1 MIQSKWPF
9 SHRDLDSGILIY
21 HQTEFHLVVV
31 LIHLW
36 LRLCSIIAPR
46 HLHTS
51 LNARLIVFY
60 FILIP
65 SVDSLFF
72 LSSSEDIRASASLNK
87 AQTAFIAHMHFHY
100 MVFIR
105 LQRAGDQKEQRGLD
119 VQGTRPG
126 TSLWLRHHDQNT
138 KGGLICI
145 CCIKT
150 FLLLLF
156 EKQGFRTNHPASI
169 ERLHFHQMQCK
180 RVERSS
186 ELMDDLIMGDWLYRF
201 RWSYPHC
208 LSDHWSWRRIQSLT
222 GWNHHIQEIQITLI

>member
-72 LSSSEDIRASASLNK
+72 LSSSEHIRASASLNK
-87 AQTAFIAHMHFHY
+87 AQPAFIAHMHFHY

-126 TSLWLRHHDQNT
+126 NWRPSDSGTMTKIQKADLFAYAASKHSCFSSLKSRDL
-138 KGGLICI
+138 GLII
-145 CCIKT
+145 
-150 FLLLLF
+150 
-156 EKQGFRTNHPASI
+156 Q
-169 ERLHFHQMQCK
+169 Q
-180 RVERSS
+180 V
-186 ELMDDLIMGDWLYRF
+186 
-201 RWSYPHC
+201 
-208 LSDHWSWRRIQSLT
+208 LSDYIFIRCNVRGLKDQV
-222 GWNHHIQEIQITLI
+222 N